1 MIWDEKKMPVD
12 PKQVA
17 ILAAAIQLLEALDF
31 YANPDTYFAILAMGD
46 PPCGDFIR
54 DVAPLTEN
62 DPYEDYR
69 SDGGG
74 YYGKRAREAMV
85 AWRVANE

>member
-1 MIWDEKKMPVD
+1 MTVD
-12 PKQVA
+12 TRQAA

-31 YANPDTYFAILAMGD
+31 YANPETYHAIAAIGD

-54 DVAPLTEN
+54 DGAPLTES

-69 SDGGG
+69 GDGGG
-74 YYGKRAREAMV
+74 YYGKRAREALA
-85 AWRVANE
+85 AWRAASA

>member
-1 MIWDEKKMPVD
+1 MTVD
-12 PKQVA
+12 RQAA

-31 YANPDTYFAILAMGD
+31 YASPDTYHAILAIGD
-46 PPCGDFIR
+46 PPCGEFIR

-69 SDGGG
+69 RNGDG
-74 YYGKRAREAMV
+74 YYGKRAREALM
-85 AWRVANE
+85 AWRVANQPSEG